1 MAKGNLGNL
10 LQHFVAIHAADALVR
25 NSPEGA
31 KLVYVDCFSM
41 APWEEIE
48 KRNRVFVN
56 SVNRFDTM
64 ARNGDIVAENLCGCV
79 GAPLQFDST
88 STAGTR
94 ATVPKYGGSAE
105 NTLSPG

>member
-48 KRNRVFVN
+48 KRNGEFCQFGEPLRH
-56 SVNRFDTM
+56 
-64 ARNGDIVAENLCGCV
+64 NGEEWGYCC
-79 GAPLQFDST
+79 
-88 STAGTR
+88 
-94 ATVPKYGGSAE
+94 
-105 NTLSPG
+105 